1 MNEKQP
7 EWYRELQRGPHVQ
20 PTFTRNKKEAILRQ
34 AEAIGRGEKRRSLG
48 MVRLSWAAVSFI
60 VIAVIV
66 AVAFREDVGAP
77 GGNGGK
83 GAVMS
88 PEPSPTVS
96 PLPDA
101 PPSPSPIEKGQV
113 VVIPS
118 KQEGY
123 LKDALPFSTEE
134 VKKIWVKETLIPH
147 DRMYVIL
154 QNLNWLEMTRAVSD
168 NKTFSAES
176 LIRFETADSVYAIP
190 YDVNTNE
197 YHLGGRRFYADDQ
210 VMLLMHG
217 ILQPDSKL
225 AEIDKVF
232 EQARLEMENQEGGI
246 DDTFSYKGERLAVA
260 DKPYNEWEQL
270 LLLRSSVQPIL
281 LGHYYDDA
289 VQAIG
294 NVTEYSDGVMQ
305 LNRSIV
311 FMGSNYATSDG
322 LAVGMSKEEVMEK
335 LGKPNLQ
342 LDSRWSYK
350 IGDYLKFHLYFDH
363 NKIRYIVLSQPL

>member
-20 PTFTRNKKEAILRQ
+20 PNFTREKKEAIVRQ
-34 AEAIGRGEKRRSLG
+34 TETLGHGEKRRSRW
-48 MVRLSWAAVSFI
+48 MIRFSWAALSFI
-60 VIAVIV
+60 VVAVIV
-66 AVAFREDVGAP
+66 AVAFRENVGAP
-77 GGNGGK
+77 GGGGGK
-83 GAVMS
+83 GAVAS
-88 PEPSPTVS
+88 PEASPNAT
-96 PLPDA
+96 
-101 PPSPSPIEKGQV
+101 PIPKGQFF
-113 VVIPS
+113 VIPS
-118 KQEGY
+118 RQDGY

-134 VKKIWVKETLIPH
+134 VKKIWVKETQVPQ

-154 QNLNWLEMTRAVSD
+154 QNLNMLEMTKAGTDDKPLS
-168 NKTFSAES
+168 TES
-176 LIRFETADSVYAIP
+176 LIRFETADSVYRIP
-190 YDVNTNE
+190 YDVDTNE
-197 YHLGGRRFYADDQ
+197 YHLGGRGYYADDQ

-225 AEIDKVF
+225 AQLDRMF
-232 EQARLEMENQEGGI
+232 EQARLEMETREGGI
-246 DDTFSYKGERLAVA
+246 DESFSYDGKRLTVA
-260 DKPYNEWEQL
+260 GKSYNEWEQL

-289 VQAIG
+289 VQAVG

-311 FMGSNYATSDG
+311 FTDGNYATPDG
-322 LAVGMSKEEVMEK
+322 LAVGMSKEEVVQK

-342 LDSRWSYK
+342 LDSKWSYK

-363 NKIRYIVLSQPL
+363 NKIRCIVLSQPL